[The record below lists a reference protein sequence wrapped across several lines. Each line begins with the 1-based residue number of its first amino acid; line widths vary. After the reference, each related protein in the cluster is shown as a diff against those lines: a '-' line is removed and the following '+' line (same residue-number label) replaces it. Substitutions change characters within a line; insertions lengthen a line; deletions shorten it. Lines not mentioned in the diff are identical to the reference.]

1 MEVAVDVGVAA
12 EVPDEVGA
20 FDLPGVPDFV
30 GGDVVFAAVAGDE
43 EALDE
48 VFFDDGFHGGGDVV
62 GAEADEHAA
71 HGFEELG
78 LLVLA
83 EIGTAEAGE
92 VGLAFFDDFGGAFG
106 TGFAA
111 DEDFFLLLAVE

>member
-30 GGDVVFAAVAGDE
+30 GGEVVFAAVAGDE

-48 VFFDDGFHGGGDVV
+48 VFVCDGFHGGGDSWC
-62 GAEADEHAA
+62 
-71 HGFEELG
+71 
-78 LLVLA
+78 
-83 EIGTAEAGE
+83 GTPCG
-92 VGLAFFDDFGGAFG
+92 
-106 TGFAA
+106 AA
-111 DEDFFLLLAVE
+111 DWQRSGAGSATSRNAASIPSICAVRWRFLLITSPLAADSC